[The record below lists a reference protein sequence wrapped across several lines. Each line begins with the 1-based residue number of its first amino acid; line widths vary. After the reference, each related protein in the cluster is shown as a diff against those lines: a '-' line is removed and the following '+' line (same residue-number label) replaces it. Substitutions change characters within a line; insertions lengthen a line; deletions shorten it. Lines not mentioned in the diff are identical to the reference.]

1 MSTTQ
6 LIETNK
12 LLIMLEK
19 KLSKLLFL
27 KRVTKRKVLIL
38 SLPEMLRPL
47 MKLLLKRRMDSKL
60 MTTKEEELLQQ
71 PETP

>member
-1 MSTTQ
+1 
-6 LIETNK
+6 
-12 LLIMLEK
+12 MLEK

-47 MKLLLKRRMDSKL
+47 MKLLLERRMDSKL